1 MNPEAFWSYL
11 IAKSTMGRHVDAL
24 FWTLVLVTL
33 AFSIPIVITLIYFV
47 IRYRRRSPDEIP
59 PQIHGSNLLEIT
71 WTGIPLLMAIGFFF
85 FSARTY
91 LLMAV
96 PPSNSMDVWVIG
108 KQWMWKTQQ
117 PDGQWEIN
125 ELHVP
130 VNTPVRLTMTS
141 QDVIHALFIPAF
153 RTQWDVLPDRF
164 TTLWFEATQT
174 GTYHLYC
181 SVYCGT
187 EHSQMVGWVT
197 VMEPDDYER
206 WLAGKSAAAAGAG
219 QQVQTPAQQ
228 GEQLFQQNGCA
239 SCHQASGAGIGPSL
253 NGLFGSQVQLE
264 DGTTVT
270 ADETYLR
277 ESILQPAAKIVK
289 GYQNVMPSFQGR
301 VTDEQLIAL
310 IAYIKSLK

>member
-1 MNPEAFWSYL
+1 MNPEPFWSFL

-47 IRYRRRSPDEIP
+47 VKYRRRSPDEVP

-91 LLMAV
+91 LLMTV
-96 PPSNSMDVWVIG
+96 PPANSMDIWVIG

-130 VNTPVRLTMTS
+130 VDTPVRLTMTS
-141 QDVIHALFIPAF
+141 QDVIHAFFVPAF
-153 RTQWDVLPDRF
+153 RVQWDVLPDRF
-164 TTLWFEATQT
+164 TTLWFTANQT

-197 VMEPDDYER
+197 VMQPDDYEK
-206 WLAGKSAAAAGAG
+206 WLAGGAAAAAAGG
-219 QQVQTPAQQ
+219 QAVQTPAQQ
-228 GEQLFQQNGCA
+228 GEQLFQQNGCV
-239 SCHQASGAGIGPSL
+239 SCHQSGGGGIGPSL
-253 NGLFGSQVQLE
+253 NGVFGSQVQLE
-264 DGTTVT
+264 DGSTAT
-270 ADETYLR
+270 ADETYVR
-277 ESILQPAAKIVK
+277 ESMLQPAAKIVK

-301 VTDEQLIAL
+301 LTDEQIIAL

>member
-1 MNPEAFWSYL
+1 MSAENFWSYL
-11 IAKSTMGRHVDAL
+11 IAKSTMGRHVDIL

-33 AFSIPIVITLIYFV
+33 AFSIPIVATLIYFV
-47 IRYRRRSPDEIP
+47 FKYRRKSPDEVP

-71 WTGIPLLMAIGFFF
+71 WTGIPLIMALGFFF
-85 FSARTY
+85 FSATTY
-91 LLMAV
+91 LRMVV

-141 QDVIHALFIPAF
+141 QDVIHAFYVPAF
-153 RTQWDVLPDRF
+153 RTQWDVLPGRYS
-164 TTLWFEATQT
+164 TMWFEATQT

-187 EHSQMVGWVT
+187 EHSEMVGWVT
-197 VMEPDDYER
+197 VMEPGDYAQ
-206 WLAGKSAAAAGAG
+206 WLAGKAAQAAASG
-219 QQVQTPAQQ
+219 QAVQTPAQQ

-239 SCHQASGAGIGPSL
+239 TCHQSGGGGIGPSL
-253 NGLFGSQVQLE
+253 NGIAGAQVQLE
-264 DGTTVT
+264 DGSTVT
-270 ADETYLR
+270 ADDTYLR
-277 ESILQPAAKIVK
+277 ESIVQPAAKIVK
-289 GYQNVMPSFQGR
+289 GYPNVMPSFQGR
-301 VTDEQLIAL
+301 VTEEQIIAL
-310 IAYIKSLK
+310 LAYIKSLK